1 MAAVGLAIC
10 PANAQTQSTTT
21 SSTTTEY
28 LPSSKIIG
36 SKIRASDGSEVG
48 VIKDVVLD
56 KQTGCMAY
64 TVLETTGGG
73 DNVAG
78 GGSGGSSTRST
89 TTTTTSRRTVA
100 MPWTAF
106 TTTSD
111 PTVYTTTIQRERI
124 YSAPVYDYNRIE
136 EYSRP
141 DYISGVYQYYGVQPA
156 VGVNIGIG
164 GSSTSR

>member
-1 MAAVGLAIC
+1 MKRFIILGATMAAVGLAIG
-10 PANAQTQSTTT
+10 PVNAQTQSTTT

-64 TVLETTGGG
+64 TVLETSGG

-78 GGSGGSSTRST
+78 SSGTSRST
-89 TTTTTSRRTVA
+89 TTTSRKTVA
-100 MPWTAF
+100 MPWTAYSA
-106 TTTSD
+106 TSD
-111 PTVYTTTIQRERI
+111 PTVYTTTIQRDRI
-124 YSAPVYDYNRIE
+124 YSAPVYD
-136 EYSRP
+136 
-141 DYISGVYQYYGVQPA
+141 
-156 VGVNIGIG
+156 
-164 GSSTSR
+164 

>member
-1 MAAVGLAIC
+1 MKRFIILGATMAAVGLAIG
-10 PANAQTQSTTT
+10 PVNAQTQSTTT

-36 SKIRASDGSEVG
+36 SKIRSSDGSEVG

-64 TVLETTGGG
+64 TVLETSGGG

-78 GGSGGSSTRST
+78 GGTTSGSSRST

-100 MPWTAF
+100 MPW
-106 TTTSD
+106 
-111 PTVYTTTIQRERI
+111 
-124 YSAPVYDYNRIE
+124 
-136 EYSRP
+136 
-141 DYISGVYQYYGVQPA
+141 
-156 VGVNIGIG
+156 
-164 GSSTSR
+164 